1 VSDEQGR
8 HAGHRHCSQRSFAPA
23 QPCRT
28 GSLAA
33 SADVTADGTPR
44 EEARCSR
51 VTGQPQSDDARFVR
65 RALIV
70 IAIAAAAWL
79 LWQLRTVLVLLF
91 GAVVMATIVRA
102 VADPLS
108 KHLRLPNVVSMLIA
122 VLLIIGVLGGA
133 GWRMGQQIA
142 AQAFA
147 LTQTL
152 PKALG
157 RIDQWLSG
165 LGLAHPFATWL
176 AQLHRS
182 GGTLVSRFGGW
193 LAAGSNGVANFLIVL
208 FGGIFLAAEPR
219 FYRAGAI
226 KLVPESKRRVIA
238 QAMDESETALRLWLK
253 GQLLAMLIVGSM
265 TAAGLWLL
273 GVQSWLVL
281 GILAG
286 FFEFIPFAGPILSAI
301 PGVLT
306 ALAQSPGLALWT
318 ILMYVFVQHSEA
330 YLIQPLVQ
338 QYAVDVPPVVLLF
351 SLLAFAVLFG
361 PIGILFA
368 APLTI
373 VTYVL
378 VKRLY
383 VIEALDTPTPIPGK
397 NKD

>member
-1 VSDEQGR
+1 VTQ
-8 HAGHRHCSQRSFAPA
+8 
-23 QPCRT
+23 QPNR
-28 GSLAA
+28 
-33 SADVTADGTPR
+33 
-44 EEARCSR
+44 
-51 VTGQPQSDDARFVR
+51 DDALFIR

-70 IAIAAAAWL
+70 IALAAVAWL

-91 GAVVMATIVRA
+91 GAIVMATIVRA

-108 KHLRLPNVVSMLIA
+108 KHLRLPNVLSMLIA
-122 VLLIIGVLGGA
+122 VLLIVGVIGGA
-133 GWRMGQQIA
+133 GWLMGQQIA
-142 AQAFA
+142 AQTDA
-147 LTQTL
+147 LAQTL
-152 PKALG
+152 PKAIA
-157 RIDQWLSG
+157 RVDQWLAG
-165 LGLAHPFATWL
+165 FGLAHPLETWL
-176 AQLHRS
+176 AQLHHS
-182 GGTLVSRFGGW
+182 GATLVSRFGGW
-193 LAAGSNGVANFLIVL
+193 IAAGSNGLANFLIVL

-226 KLVPESKRRVIA
+226 KLVPDSKRGVIA

-253 GQLLAMLIVGSM
+253 GQVLAMLIIGAM

-301 PGVLT
+301 PGVLI
-306 ALAQSPGLALWT
+306 ALVQSPELALWT
-318 ILMYVFVQHSEA
+318 TLMYVFVQHSEA
-330 YLIQPLVQ
+330 YLIQPLIQ

-351 SLLAFAVLFG
+351 SLLAFGVLFG

-383 VIEALDTPTPIPGK
+383 VIEALDTATPIPGEDK
-397 NKD
+397 S

>member
-1 VSDEQGR
+1 MSD
-8 HAGHRHCSQRSFAPA
+8 P
-23 QPCRT
+23 
-28 GSLAA
+28 
-33 SADVTADGTPR
+33 
-44 EEARCSR
+44 
-51 VTGQPQSDDARFVR
+51 PQSDDALFVR

-70 IAIAAAAWL
+70 IALVAVAWL

-91 GAVVMATIVRA
+91 GAVVMATVVRA

-122 VLLIIGVLGGA
+122 VLLIVGVIAGA
-133 GWRMGQQIA
+133 GWLMGQQIA
-142 AQAFA
+142 AQTDA
-147 LTQTL
+147 LAQML
-152 PKALG
+152 PKAIG
-157 RIDQWLSG
+157 RVDQWLSSF
-165 LGLAHPFATWL
+165 GLAHPLETWL

-193 LAAGSNGVANFLIVL
+193 LATGSNGLANFLIVL

-226 KLVPESKRRVIA
+226 KLVPETKRRLIA

-253 GQLLAMLIVGSM
+253 GQVLAMLIVGAM

-301 PGVLT
+301 PGVLI
-306 ALAQSPGLALWT
+306 ALVQSPELALWT
-318 ILMYVFVQHSEA
+318 TLMYIFVQHSEA

-373 VTYVL
+373 VAYVL

-383 VIEALDTPTPIPGK
+383 VIEALDTPTPIPGT
-397 NKD
+397 DD